1 MNPGMI
7 KQLQKMQRD
16 MVRAQKELEASTFY
30 GSAGGKMVT
39 VEFTGD
45 KQMKEIK
52 IAPDAVESPEDL
64 EMLQD
69 TIISAVNDCI
79 KKIEQET
86 ESVMSQFTGGGLPG
100 LF

>member
-1 MNPGMI
+1 MM
-7 KQLQKMQRD
+7 KKLQKMQKD
-16 MVRAQKELEASTFY
+16 MVSAQKELEASIFY

-45 KQMKEIK
+45 KRMQNVAIDPEAIESKEDI
-52 IAPDAVESPEDL
+52 

-69 TIISAVNDCI
+69 TIIAAVNDCI
-79 KKIEQET
+79 KKIDQET
-86 ESVMSQFTGGGLPG
+86 ESVMSQFTGGGIPG

>member
-7 KQLQKMQRD
+7 KKLQKMQRD
-16 MVRAQKELEASTFY
+16 MINAQKELEASTFY

-45 KQMKEIK
+45 RKMHRIT
-52 IAPDAVESPEDL
+52 IDPDALETKEDI
-64 EMLQD
+64 EMIED
-69 TIISAVNDCI
+69 TIIAAVNDCI
-79 KKIEQET
+79 KKIDEET
-86 ESVMSQFTGGGLPG
+86 ESVMGQFTGGGIPG

>member
-7 KQLQKMQRD
+7 KKLQKMQRD
-16 MVRAQKELEASTFY
+16 MVQAQKELEASTFY

-45 KQMKEIK
+45 KRMTNITIDPEVI
-52 IAPDAVESPEDL
+52 ESPDDID
-64 EMLQD
+64 MLQD
-69 TIISAVNDCI
+69 TIIAAVNDCI
-79 KKIEQET
+79 KKIETET
-86 ESVMSQFTGGGLPG
+86 ESVMSQFTGGGIPG